1 MLAKDIMRRKI
12 VAVDSRL
19 TLQELTKVLQ
29 ENAVSGV
36 PVVDETGAV
45 LGVVSQ
51 TDLVRARPAP
61 ASEIPLYHREI
72 DGAAAALGIHFEE
85 TDATRVE
92 QIMTPGAISYDQETP
107 IEVLAAGM
115 LARHIHRVLI
125 TRGDRLAGI
134 VTTMDLLRALV
145 SRNRVAVSLRSR
157 KSNEQPTA
165 RPGRRR
171 R

>member
-29 ENAVSGV
+29 ENDISGA

-51 TDLVRARPAP
+51 TDLVRSRRDPP
-61 ASEIPLYHREI
+61 SGGIPLYHREL
-72 DGAAAALGIHFEE
+72 DGAASSLGIHFEE
-85 TDATRVE
+85 SDSTRVE
-92 QIMTPGAISYDQETP
+92 RIMTPGAISFDQETP
-107 IEVLAAGM
+107 VEDLADAM
-115 LARHIHRVLI
+115 LERHIHRVLI
-125 TRGDRLAGI
+125 TRGERLVGI

-145 SRNRVAVSLRSR
+145 ELER
-157 KSNEQPTA
+157 KKAPA
-165 RPGRRR
+165 RKR
-171 R
+171 